1 MFLEQVFSNED
12 IVDSWRH
19 LALEVVVTLTET
31 SPPMMRKE
39 SPKYLPILVPMIL
52 KMMTD
57 LDDDDD
63 WSVMDEI
70 SEDDSD
76 SNNVVAE
83 SALDRLACSLGGKT
97 MFPQIAQNIPEMM
110 KHPDWKYRLVT
121 TYHAT
126 VNLSMSN
133 YRE

>member
-1 MFLEQVFSNED
+1 
-12 IVDSWRH
+12 
-19 LALEVVVTLTET
+19 
-31 SPPMMRKE
+31 MMRKE
-39 SPKYLPILVPMIL
+39 SPKYLPILVPLIL

-110 KHPDWKYRLVT
+110 KHPDWKYRLV
-121 TYHAT
+121 AT
-126 VNLSMSN
+126 CHGFMIYSKNVCCKVVRVGKVKNGG
-133 YRE
+133 RENEGNAITPVAW